1 MTSYQWL
8 NELISYLFL
17 ILDSHVWQ
25 LIISVIILHLCSS
38 TMQYLNIHNHVK
50 KNFFFFYN
58 DLQGNQKQPC
68 KHLYYAPNR
77 YTPFGKVL
85 SLNNF
90 NHWWPYIAERQGGGN
105 K

>member
-50 KNFFFFYN
+50 KKKKFFFTMI
-58 DLQGNQKQPC
+58 C
-68 KHLYYAPNR
+68 KAIRNNHANIYIMHQTG
-77 YTPFGKVL
+77 TPLLGRSYL
-85 SLNNF
+85 
-90 NHWWPYIAERQGGGN
+90 
-105 K
+105 